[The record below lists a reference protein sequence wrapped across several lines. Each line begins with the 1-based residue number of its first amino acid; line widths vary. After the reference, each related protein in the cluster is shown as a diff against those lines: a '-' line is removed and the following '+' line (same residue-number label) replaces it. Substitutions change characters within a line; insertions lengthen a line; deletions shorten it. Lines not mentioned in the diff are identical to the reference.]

1 MYVQS
6 RRTFETHFIR
16 LTEKSRPKT
25 TQSLHSGQWWCFLDR
40 LTPLWPFLGIVAE
53 IIILAVII
61 VAYEWYRKKQKEKEE
76 KSMPENEYVQ
86 FISKKPC

>member
-1 MYVQS
+1 
-6 RRTFETHFIR
+6 
-16 LTEKSRPKT
+16 
-25 TQSLHSGQWWCFLDR
+25 
-40 LTPLWPFLGIVAE
+40 VAE